1 MRMKY
6 LLVIFSLLFSVQL
19 QAQSL
24 QQRFSGLDS
33 FSAEFTQKLFDADQ
47 VMQEESSG
55 ILRVQRPDRFNLEY
69 RQPYYQ
75 LYVADGRDLYF
86 YDKDLEQVTIK
97 AQEGMLEN
105 TPAMLLSN
113 PAKLDQL
120 YDVKA
125 QGEEE
130 GLFWYQLTPKQAGG
144 SFERINL
151 AFKSNELRIMELQDT
166 FNQTTRLMFKN
177 IQHNPD
183 LNPKL
188 FRFTPP
194 KGVDV
199 IRQ

>member
-1 MRMKY
+1 MKFLFAIVSC
-6 LLVIFSLLFSVQL
+6 LLAFQV

-24 QQRFSGLDS
+24 ETRFAGLDS

-55 ILRVQRPDRFNLEY
+55 VLRVQRPNRFNLEY

-75 LYVADGRDLYF
+75 LYIADGKELYF
-86 YDKDLEQVTIK
+86 YDKDLEQVTVK
-97 AQEGMLEN
+97 SQEGMLEN

-120 YDVKA
+120 YHVKP
-125 QGEEE
+125 QGEED
-130 GLFWYQLTPKQAGG
+130 GLFWYELTPKQQGG

-151 AFKSNELRIMELQDT
+151 AFKSNELRIMELLDS

-177 IQHNPD
+177 IQRNPD

-194 KGVDV
+194 KGADV

>member
-1 MRMKY
+1 MK
-6 LLVIFSLLFSVQL
+6 LLLAIVSCLLAFNV

-24 QQRFSGLDS
+24 ETRFAGLDS

-47 VMQEESSG
+47 VMQEETSG
-55 ILRVQRPDRFNLEY
+55 VLRVQRPNRFNLEY

-75 LYVADGRDLYF
+75 LYIADGKVLYF
-86 YDKDLEQVTIK
+86 YDKDLEQVTVK
-97 AQEGMLEN
+97 SQEGMLEN

-120 YDVKA
+120 YHVKP
-125 QGEEE
+125 QGEED
-130 GLFWYQLTPKQAGG
+130 GLFWYELTPKQQGG

-151 AFKSNELRIMELQDT
+151 AFKSNELRIMELLDS

-177 IQHNPD
+177 IQRNPD

>member
-1 MRMKY
+1 MKFLFAIVSC
-6 LLVIFSLLFSVQL
+6 LLAFQV

-24 QQRFSGLDS
+24 ETRFAGLDS
-33 FSAEFTQKLFDADQ
+33 FSAEFTHKLFDADQ
-47 VMQEESSG
+47 VMQEESSRVV
-55 ILRVQRPDRFNLEY
+55 RVQRPNRFNLEY

-75 LYVADGRDLYF
+75 LYIADGKELYF
-86 YDKDLEQVTIK
+86 YDKDLEQVTVK
-97 AQEGMLEN
+97 SQEGMLEN

-120 YDVKA
+120 YHVKP
-125 QGEEE
+125 QGEED
-130 GLFWYQLTPKQAGG
+130 GLFWYELTPKQQGG

-151 AFKSNELRIMELQDT
+151 AFKSNELRIMELLDS

-177 IQHNPD
+177 IQRNPD

>member
-1 MRMKY
+1 MKL
-6 LLVIFSLLFSVQL
+6 LLVIFSLAFAINA
-19 QAQSL
+19 QAQTL
-24 QQRFSGLDS
+24 QMRFSGLDS
-33 FSAEFTQKLFDADQ
+33 FSAEFSQKLFDADQ

-55 ILRVQRPDRFNLEY
+55 MLRVQRPNRFNLEY

-75 LYVADGRDLYF
+75 LYIADGRELYF
-86 YDKDLEQVTIK
+86 YDKDLEQVTVK

-120 YDVKA
+120 YHVKP
-125 QGEEE
+125 QGEEG
-130 GLFWYQLTPKQAGG
+130 GLFWYELVPKQEGG

-151 AFKSNELRIMELQDT
+151 AFKGNQLRTMELQDS
-166 FNQTTRLMFKN
+166 FSQTTRLMFKN
-177 IQHNPD
+177 IQRNPD

-188 FRFTPP
+188 FQFTPP

>member
-1 MRMKY
+1 MKQ
-6 LLVIFSLLFSVQL
+6 LLIIIFLLFAINV
-19 QAQSL
+19 QAQTL
-24 QQRFSGLDS
+24 QMRFSGLDS
-33 FSAEFTQKLFDADQ
+33 FSAEFNQKLFDADQ
-47 VMQEESSG
+47 VLQEETSG
-55 ILRVQRPDRFNLEY
+55 MLRVQRPNRFNLEY

-75 LYVADGRDLYF
+75 LYVADGKELYF
-86 YDKDLEQVTIK
+86 YDKDLEQVTVK

-113 PAKLDQL
+113 PGKLDQL
-120 YDVKA
+120 YHVTP
-125 QGEEE
+125 QGEEG
-130 GLFWYQLTPKQAGG
+130 GLFWYELIPKQEGG

-151 AFKSNELRIMELQDT
+151 AFKNNELRIIEMQDS
-166 FNQTTRLMFKN
+166 FKQTTRLMFNN
-177 IQHNPD
+177 IQRNPD

>member
-1 MRMKY
+1 MKIF
-6 LLVIFSLLFSVQL
+6 LVIVASLFAFNV
-19 QAQSL
+19 QAQTL
-24 QQRFSGLDS
+24 EMRFAGLDS

-55 ILRVQRPDRFNLEY
+55 VLRVQRPNRFNLEY

-75 LYVADGRDLYF
+75 LYIADGKDLYF
-86 YDKDLEQVTIK
+86 YDKDLEQVTVK
-97 AQEGMLEN
+97 AQEGLLEN

-113 PAKLDQL
+113 PAKLDEL
-120 YDVKA
+120 YHVKP
-125 QGEEE
+125 QGEED
-130 GLFWYQLTPKQAGG
+130 GLFWYELTPKQQGG
-144 SFERINL
+144 SFDRINL
-151 AFKSNELRIMELQDT
+151 AFKNNELRVMELLDS

-177 IQHNPD
+177 IQRNPD

>member
-1 MRMKY
+1 MK
-6 LLVIFSLLFSVQL
+6 LLVAIISLLFAINV
-19 QAQSL
+19 QAQTL
-24 QQRFSGLDS
+24 QMRFSGLDS

-47 VMQEESSG
+47 VLQEETSG
-55 ILRVQRPDRFNLEY
+55 VLRVQRPNRFNLEY
-69 RQPYYQ
+69 LQPYYQ
-75 LYVADGRDLYF
+75 LYVADGKDLYF
-86 YDKDLEQVTIK
+86 YDKDLEQVTVK

-113 PAKLDQL
+113 PGKLDQL
-120 YDVKA
+120 YHVKP
-125 QGEEE
+125 QGEEA
-130 GLFWYQLTPKQAGG
+130 GLFWYELTPKQDGG

-151 AFKSNELRIMELQDT
+151 AFKQNELRIMELQDS
-166 FNQTTRLMFKN
+166 FKQTTRLMFKGV
-177 IQHNPD
+177 QRNPD

>member
-1 MRMKY
+1 MKFLFAIVSC
-6 LLVIFSLLFSVQL
+6 LLAFQV

-24 QQRFSGLDS
+24 ETRFAGLDS

-55 ILRVQRPDRFNLEY
+55 VLWVQRPNRFNLEY

-75 LYVADGRDLYF
+75 LYIADGKELYF
-86 YDKDLEQVTIK
+86 YDKDLEQVTVK
-97 AQEGMLEN
+97 SQEGMLEN

-120 YDVKA
+120 YHVKP
-125 QGEEE
+125 QGEED
-130 GLFWYQLTPKQAGG
+130 GLFWYELTPKQQGG

-151 AFKSNELRIMELQDT
+151 AFKSNELRIMELLDS

-177 IQHNPD
+177 IQRNPD

>member
-1 MRMKY
+1 MKFF
-6 LLVIFSLLFSVQL
+6 LIIVSCLFAFHVH
-19 QAQSL
+19 AQSL
-24 QQRFSGLDS
+24 ELRFAGLDS

-47 VMQEESSG
+47 VLQEESSG
-55 ILRVQRPDRFNLEY
+55 VLRVQRPNRFNLEY

-75 LYVADGRDLYF
+75 LYIADGKELYF
-86 YDKDLEQVTIK
+86 YDKDLEQVTVK
-97 AQEGMLEN
+97 SQEGMLEN

-120 YDVKA
+120 YHVKPH
-125 QGEEE
+125 GEEG
-130 GLFWYQLTPKQAGG
+130 GLFWYELTPKQEGG
-144 SFERINL
+144 SFDRINL
-151 AFKSNELRIMELQDT
+151 AFKNNELRIMELLDS

-177 IQHNPD
+177 IQRNPD

-188 FRFTPP
+188 FQFTPP

>member
-1 MRMKY
+1 MKFF
-6 LLVIFSLLFSVQL
+6 LVIISCLFAFNV

-24 QQRFSGLDS
+24 QMRFAGLDS

-47 VMQEESSG
+47 VLQEETSG
-55 ILRVQRPDRFNLEY
+55 VLRVQRPNRFNLEY

-75 LYVADGRDLYF
+75 LYIADGKDLYF
-86 YDKDLEQVTIK
+86 YDKDLEQVTVK
-97 AQEGMLEN
+97 SQEGMLEN

-113 PAKLDQL
+113 PSKLDQL
-120 YDVKA
+120 YHVKP

-130 GLFWYQLTPKQAGG
+130 GLFWYELIPKQEGG
-144 SFERINL
+144 SFDRINL
-151 AFKSNELRIMELQDT
+151 AFKNNELRIMELLDS
-166 FNQTTRLMFKN
+166 FNQTTRLLFKS
-177 IQHNPD
+177 IQRNPD

>member
-1 MRMKY
+1 MK
-6 LLVIFSLLFSVQL
+6 LLLIIISLLFTINV
-19 QAQSL
+19 QAQTL
-24 QQRFSGLDS
+24 QMRFSGLDS

-47 VMQEESSG
+47 VLQEETSG
-55 ILRVQRPDRFNLEY
+55 MLRVQRPNRFNLEY

-75 LYVADGRDLYF
+75 LYVADGKELYF
-86 YDKDLEQVTIK
+86 YDKDLEQVTVK

-113 PAKLDQL
+113 PGKLDQL
-120 YDVKA
+120 YHVKP
-125 QGEEE
+125 QGEEG
-130 GLFWYQLTPKQAGG
+130 GLFWYELIPKQEGG

-151 AFKSNELRIMELQDT
+151 AFKNNELRIMEMQDS
-166 FNQTTRLMFKN
+166 FKQTTRLMFKS
-177 IQHNPD
+177 IQRNPD

-188 FRFTPP
+188 FKFTPP